1 MRIFFNALILFA
13 LWTLTYAKSLIKSK
27 YGKKPIINYQK
38 GIIIMRK
45 SVSKATR
52 NAALSITLS
61 ISAIAIAATCFYSV
75 KTISEGKIEERA
87 AMEQLVAKRKATM
100 NKMDEFVIKKNNN
113 TDSLSNK

>member
-1 MRIFFNALILFA
+1 M
-13 LWTLTYAKSLIKSK
+13 K
-27 YGKKPIINYQK
+27 
-38 GIIIMRK
+38 K

-87 AMEQLVAKRKATM
+87 AMDTLVAKRKATM
-100 NKMDEFVIKKNNN
+100 NRMDEFVVKQKQKYRFIIK
-113 TDSLSNK
+113 

>member
-1 MRIFFNALILFA
+1 
-13 LWTLTYAKSLIKSK
+13 
-27 YGKKPIINYQK
+27 
-38 GIIIMRK
+38 MRK

-87 AMEQLVAKRKATM
+87 AMEQLVAKKKS
-100 NKMDEFVIKKNNN
+100 NYDFSIKQKQQYRFII
-113 TDSLSNK
+113 K

>member
-1 MRIFFNALILFA
+1 
-13 LWTLTYAKSLIKSK
+13 
-27 YGKKPIINYQK
+27 
-38 GIIIMRK
+38 MRK
-45 SVSKATR
+45 SISKATR

-100 NKMDEFVIKKNNN
+100 NLMDEFVIKQKQQ
-113 TDSLSNK
+113 KQQYRFIIK

>member
-1 MRIFFNALILFA
+1 
-13 LWTLTYAKSLIKSK
+13 
-27 YGKKPIINYQK
+27 
-38 GIIIMRK
+38 MRK

-87 AMEQLVAKRKATM
+87 AMEQLVAKKKS
-100 NKMDEFVIKKNNN
+100 NYDFSIKQKQQY
-113 TDSLSNK
+113 TLIIK